1 MYVRTLYA
9 TGDPAKLDAA
19 VDATASEGRAL
30 VSEQAGFRGMG
41 LFVDRELGKLL
52 TATWW
57 EDENSR
63 DTSDE
68 LLRERRAEQ
77 LAPFAQTVAVDNW
90 EAAVARPPRSVGPG
104 AWFRLARLDF
114 DPAGTDALAEVF
126 RDMALPRLEALPGFE
141 GGSLLVDRARGRA
154 SVGVVWSDRDALA
167 ASRAGVAAI
176 RGEATAKA
184 HVITRSVEEFEVVY
198 AGVAPPS

>member
-1 MYVRTLYA
+1 MRTLYA

-19 VDATASEGRAL
+19 VDTIASEGRAL
-30 VSEQAGFRGMG
+30 VSEQPGFRGMG

-57 EDENSR
+57 EDESSR

-104 AWFRLARLDF
+104 AWFRLARLEL
-114 DPAGTDALAEVF
+114 DPAATDALAEVF
-126 RDMALPRLEALPGFE
+126 RDMALPRMEALSGFE

-154 SVGVVWSDRDALA
+154 SVGVVWSDREALA

-184 HVITRSVEEFEVVY
+184 RVITRSVEEFEVVY